1 MTKYTEILY
10 KKDLNDQDNYDG
22 VITHLDIL
30 EGEVKR
36 ALGSITWNKSSG
48 DFGIPTEL
56 FQILKDDAVKY
67 CTQYASKFGN
77 LSSGHRIGKDQF
89 SFQSQ
94 RKAMPKNAQTT
105 AQWHS
110 SHTLVKQCSKF
121 SKPGFNS
128 T

>member
-1 MTKYTEILY
+1 MTKYTDILY

-67 CTQYASKFGN
+67 CTQYASKCGKLYN
-77 LSSGHRIGKDQF
+77 GHRTGKVNF
-89 SFQSQ
+89 CSNP
-94 RKAMPKNAQTT
+94 KAGQCQTMFKIPHKIT
-105 AQWHS
+105 RF
-110 SHTLVKQCSKF
+110 TC
-121 SKPGFNS
+121 
-128 T
+128 

>member
-67 CTQYASKFGN
+67 CTQYASKCGK
-77 LSSGHRIGKDQF
+77 LSNGHRTGKGQF
-89 SFQSQ
+89 SFNPKEGQCQ
-94 RKAMPKNAQTT
+94 RMFKLPHNCIHLT
-105 AQWHS
+105 H
-110 SHTLVKQCSKF
+110 
-121 SKPGFNS
+121 
-128 T
+128 